1 MNQHM
6 IKRKLISK
14 IKNNIGNNSGEISG
28 DSSMLY
34 TKYGDKKGDMRLRD
48 KSMVNKR
55 IKV

>member
-34 TKYGDKKGDMRLRD
+34 TKYGDNKGDMRLRD